1 MVCAH
6 ETQVDVKLAWL
17 ALPLI
22 TACASS
28 VEWQKPGATQA
39 STDSDVQACRLGA
52 QNAPALPSPQTAPKS
67 QANASEINAD
77 RQAQEA
83 QRVQDCMQK
92 RGYRLVAK

>member
-6 ETQVDVKLAWL
+6 EAQMDVKLAWL
-17 ALPLI
+17 ALCLV

-39 STDSDVQACRLGA
+39 SSDSELQACRLAA
-52 QNAPALPSPQTAPKS
+52 QNAPALPRPQTAPTS
-67 QANASEINAD
+67 QANATEVNAE
-77 RQAQEA
+77 RLGQEA